1 MNSLICPVSP
11 KTINK
16 RAVRVGAITTAILLI
31 AFAVTQFWLILVFV
45 VADYAIRVLT
55 PFTAPVSWSA
65 RGVVKISN
73 IEPKPMNKGPKI
85 FAWRLGFLMAVAA
98 ILIFPFSIPASL
110 VVALALA
117 GLNLLDGVGNLCVG
131 CLIYT
136 YIVLPAIRP
145 VESASTR
152 TDAP

>member
-1 MNSLICPVSP
+1 MTSLICPISP
-11 KTINK
+11 KILNK
-16 RAVRVGAITTAILLI
+16 RAVRVGAITTAVLLI

-55 PFTAPVSWSA
+55 PGPAPISWLA
-65 RGVVKISN
+65 RGIVKIPN
-73 IEPKPMNKGPKI
+73 IKPEPMNAGPKI

-98 ILIFPFSIPASL
+98 ILILPFSIPAS
-110 VVALALA
+110 VIVALALA

-136 YIVLPAIRP
+136 YIVLPVIKP
-145 VESASTR
+145 GESEPTR